1 MNTMKVGLIINPL
14 AGLGGSVA
22 LKGSDGCSSL
32 AMELGAQ
39 PKAQGRV
46 EQALSELV
54 EYKSYIEF
62 FCPPGLM
69 GGDLLNQMGFQ
80 ITEVGLEDSSCELGG
95 TTADD
100 TRSAVAALVTHDID
114 LLVFAGG
121 DGTARD
127 ICAVLPEGIPVV
139 GIPAGVKIHSAVY
152 AINPQA
158 AGALLLEMLKG
169 ELVNLR
175 MSDVRD
181 IDEEAFRSGVV
192 KAKLF
197 GEMLVPEE
205 GRYVQMMK
213 CGGIEKEEWV
223 VADIAAEMVER
234 MEDDVLYIIGSGATT
249 QAIMDNLGLENTL
262 LGVDL
267 VMNHELVESDVSES
281 KILNALA
288 DADESQLIIS
298 VIGGQGHIFGRG
310 NQQLSPKVIRLL
322 GRDRIQVLAT
332 KTKIKT
338 LDGRPMLVDTG
349 DIALDKELCGWYRV
363 VSGYQDE
370 IVYPVSD
377 GVTAPE
383 NSN

>member
-1 MNTMKVGLIINPL
+1 
-14 AGLGGSVA
+14 
-22 LKGSDGCSSL
+22 
-32 AMELGAQ
+32 
-39 PKAQGRV
+39 
-46 EQALSELV
+46 
-54 EYKSYIEF
+54 
-62 FCPPGLM
+62 
-69 GGDLLNQMGFQ
+69 
-80 ITEVGLEDSSCELGG
+80 
-95 TTADD
+95 
-100 TRSAVAALVTHDID
+100 
-114 LLVFAGG
+114 
-121 DGTARD
+121 
-127 ICAVLPEGIPVV
+127 
-139 GIPAGVKIHSAVY
+139 
-152 AINPQA
+152 
-158 AGALLLEMLKG
+158 
-169 ELVNLR
+169 
-175 MSDVRD
+175 
-181 IDEEAFRSGVV
+181 
-192 KAKLF
+192 
-197 GEMLVPEE
+197 
-205 GRYVQMMK
+205 
-213 CGGIEKEEWV
+213 
-223 VADIAAEMVER
+223 MVER